1 MDISCEKHIENELE
15 KKKLIETNL
24 SLYNENDILFNIIL
38 IKLYEEFYDKITKVK
53 EQISIDGKR
62 N

>member
-38 IKLYEEFYDKITKVK
+38 IKLYEELYDKITKVK
-53 EQISIDGKR
+53 EQISNDGKR

>member
-38 IKLYEEFYDKITKVK
+38 IKLYEELYDKITKVK
-53 EQISIDGKR
+53 EQISKDGKR

>member
-15 KKKLIETNL
+15 KKKLIENNL

-38 IKLYEEFYDKITKVK
+38 IKLYEELHDKITKVK
-53 EQISIDGKR
+53 EQISKDGKR